1 MPFENLIGGAWTAGT
16 EVIVNRNP
24 SDFNDTVGEYAV
36 ATDEQVDDAIAAA
49 KAALPAWAE
58 ASPQL
63 RADLLNAVAERLEAE
78 REPLGELLARE
89 EGKIRADGIAEV
101 VRSAHFFRYFAGEA
115 LRIGGYVGPS
125 VRQDVRVSVMRRP
138 IGVVG
143 LICPWNFPIAIPA
156 WKTAPALAYG
166 NTVVFKPSEWT
177 PAMGYALARIIH
189 ECGAPG
195 GVFNLVM
202 GDGRVGG
209 RMAASPGISGI
220 SFTGSAGVGRKVIA
234 QVAARGGKVQAE
246 LGGKNPLVVL
256 DDADLDNAV
265 ECAVNGAFFQTG
277 QRCTASSRLIVTRG
291 IVAAFT
297 EALVARMKALTI
309 GPALASSTVIGPV
322 INEAQLDKDRQYL
335 EIGRLEDGADVAL
348 EMHPEFNEPQGHY
361 FGPVLFANTD
371 NAMRIN
377 REEIFGPVAG
387 IIPVADY
394 DEALAVANDT
404 DYGLSSGI
412 CTRSLKHAQDFLLKS
427 EAGITTVNLPT
438 AGVDYHIPF
447 GGRKGSAYGAKEHG
461 MAAHEFFT
469 ETRTGYMLPL

>member
-1 MPFENLIGGAWTAGT
+1 MN
-16 EVIVNRNP
+16 
-24 SDFNDTVGEYAV
+24 V
-36 ATDEQVDDAIAAA
+36 AKCV
-49 KAALPAWAE
+49 
-58 ASPQL
+58 
-63 RADLLNAVAERLEAE
+63 
-78 REPLGELLARE
+78 
-89 EGKIRADGIAEV
+89 
-101 VRSAHFFRYFAGEA
+101 
-115 LRIGGYVGPS
+115 
-125 VRQDVRVSVMRRP
+125 
-138 IGVVG
+138 
-143 LICPWNFPIAIPA
+143 
-156 WKTAPALAYG
+156 
-166 NTVVFKPSEWT
+166 
-177 PAMGYALARIIH
+177 
-189 ECGAPG
+189 
-195 GVFNLVM
+195 
-202 GDGRVGG
+202 
-209 RMAASPGISGI
+209 
-220 SFTGSAGVGRKVIA
+220 
-234 QVAARGGKVQAE
+234 
-246 LGGKNPLVVL
+246 
-256 DDADLDNAV
+256 
-265 ECAVNGAFFQTG
+265 
-277 QRCTASSRLIVTRG
+277 
-291 IVAAFT
+291 
-297 EALVARMKALTI
+297 
-309 GPALASSTVIGPV
+309 
-322 INEAQLDKDRQYL
+322 NEAQLDKDRQYL